1 MRLTEYETTIKSK
14 IQQNPNDQTI
24 YEDLQK
30 MILIFLTRKKACK
43 SANDYEDISYLLA
56 GDMYLSIIN
65 GTRYNYYLG
74 YLEKV
79 YLRYVLQYYADNFE
93 PDIVHIEDPTDLEYL
108 MDYTSNPQEYNE
120 ICDKCYIENIKTIVD
135 QIMIQ
140 SCKYDSDTTA
150 YLNLKLSLVVSLIRD
165 TPTYYHL
172 LPEHQFYLNMIIKNF
187 QSKILSDIRS

>member
-14 IQQNPNDQTI
+14 IQQNPNDPSI

-43 SANDYEDISYLLA
+43 SINDYKDISYLLA
-56 GDMYLSIIN
+56 GDMYLNIIN

-93 PDIVHIEDPTDLEYL
+93 PDIVHIEDPIDLEYL
-108 MDYTSNPQEYNE
+108 MDYTSNPQEYDE
-120 ICDKCYIENIKTIVD
+120 VCDKCYIERIHTVVD
-135 QIMIQ
+135 QVMLQ
-140 SCKYDSDTTA
+140 SCKYDPNTAA
-150 YLNLKLSLVVSLIRD
+150 YLNLKLSLVISLLRD
-165 TPTYYHL
+165 APCYYHL

-187 QSKILSDIRS
+187 QSKTLYDIRS